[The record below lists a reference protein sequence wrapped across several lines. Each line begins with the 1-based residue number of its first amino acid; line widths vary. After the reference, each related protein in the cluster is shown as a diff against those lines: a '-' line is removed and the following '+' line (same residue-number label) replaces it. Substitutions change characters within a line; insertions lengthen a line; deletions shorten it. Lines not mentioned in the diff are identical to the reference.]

1 MPKTH
6 PTPTHCP
13 VTGEPLLIT
22 RLEGPTSGVTVEGRF
37 APHEFA
43 MLSGESLE
51 TVRLFLKTRGNLK
64 EMERLLGVSYPTVRT
79 RFDRLLRDLGYE
91 PSHND
96 LSQDGASE
104 SELGQTTR
112 TTGNPHATTQVLDAL
127 EAGDITPQEAVAK
140 LKPQP

>member
-22 RLEGPTSGVTVEGRF
+22 RLEGPTSGVTLEGRF

-43 MLSGESLE
+43 LLRGESLE

-79 RFDRLLRDLGYE
+79 RFDRLLRELGYE
-91 PSHND
+91 RGELDAS
-96 LSQDGASE
+96 GAE
-104 SELGQTTR
+104 PGQTAS
-112 TTGNPHATTQVLDAL
+112 PPVHPQATAQVLDAL
-127 EAGDITPQEAVAK
+127 EAGDITPQQAAAK
-140 LKPQP
+140 LKKQP